1 VCVNYYAG
9 SWVGLALGLGEC
21 PPSRISVAERFCP
34 SIVQEFSEPENV
46 LLSHFWLPFQGGML
60 NWKDLG
66 CADYWKD
73 LNPLVDTNYARAVL
87 TTWKDLPTPYHMK
100 GL

>member
-1 VCVNYYAG
+1 MN
-9 SWVGLALGLGEC
+9 
-21 PPSRISVAERFCP
+21 PR
-34 SIVQEFSEPENV
+34 NV

-73 LNPLVDTNYARAVL
+73 LNPLVDTNSDHGWKYNRNPTMP
-87 TTWKDLPTPYHMK
+87 TTLIKQMEVAQCDTGKDPLQVYLQCGLVRISSNGITPRVWQM
-100 GL
+100 